1 MGSVT
6 IGSDSFDIYGTT
18 AGADSYMAAKIG
30 ATAWAAASS
39 TTKAQ
44 ALVTGTRMIQRY
56 LASKG
61 QTVDPSGAVDEEI
74 ENANYELANALVVN
88 SEIQDSATQSNNT
101 KRLKAGSAEVE
112 YFRPIDAGRM
122 PFQVNELLNA
132 WLAANGGGS
141 FSATGAAYGT
151 CNVSTLGDT
160 DYEVN
165 EGVG

>member
-61 QTVDPSGAVDEEI
+61 QAVDPSGAVDEEI
-74 ENANYELANALVVN
+74 ENANYELANALVVD
-88 SEIQDSATQSNNT
+88 STIQDNATQSQNT
-101 KRLKAGSAEVE
+101 RRLKAGSAEVE
-112 YFRPIDAGRM
+112 YFRPVEAGR
-122 PFQVNELLNA
+122 FSIQVMELLNA
-132 WLAANGGGS
+132 WLSANGGGS
-141 FSATGAAYGT
+141 FSGIGAAYGT
-151 CNVSTLGDT
+151 CNESTLGDT

-165 EGVG
+165 EGIN